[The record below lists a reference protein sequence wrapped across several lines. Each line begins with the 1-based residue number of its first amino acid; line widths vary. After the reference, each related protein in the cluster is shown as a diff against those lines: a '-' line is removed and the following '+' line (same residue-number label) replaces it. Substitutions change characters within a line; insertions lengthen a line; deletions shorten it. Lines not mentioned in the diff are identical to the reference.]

1 MLIIKSPTTTAD
13 TDTIRKDSKQA
24 LQMSRLVTRKL
35 VGLGRRSSSCLN
47 TFTRGFSEKKD
58 SEVVDASKVIKL
70 VSSLSH
76 NALHLNN

>member
-1 MLIIKSPTTTAD
+1 MEVLIIKSPTTTAD
-13 TDTIRKDSKQA
+13 TIRNDSKQA